1 MFTIKKQFGNNLITL
16 NENLTLE
23 KEFEKQLSI
32 KKNITDNSLFI
43 NSPKFAA
50 KIIYERMEQSK
61 IVNNV

>member
-1 MFTIKKQFGNNLITL
+1 L

>member
-1 MFTIKKQFGNNLITL
+1 M

-50 KIIYERMEQSK
+50 KIICERMEQSK